1 MKSAVIN
8 IRVAPETKR
17 RLADLAKVTRRT
29 QSFIAEEALEA
40 YLNVNE
46 WQVKG
51 ILEAIAEADRPDA
64 EWVDHADVMAKWEAK
79 RESKRAKVA

>member
-1 MKSAVIN
+1 MKSAFIN

-51 ILEAIAEADRPDA
+51 ILEAISEADRPDA
-64 EWVDHADVMAKWEAK
+64 KWVDHADVTAKWEAK
-79 RESKRAKVA
+79 REGKRAKVA

>member
-1 MKSAVIN
+1 MKSSVVN
-8 IRVAPETKR
+8 LRVAPETKR

-40 YLNVNE
+40 YLDVNE

-64 EWVDHADVMAKWEAK
+64 EWVDHADIMAKWKSK
-79 RESKRAKVA
+79 REAKRAKVA

>member
-1 MKSAVIN
+1 MKNAVVN
-8 IRVAPETKR
+8 LRVAPETKR
-17 RLADLAKVTRRT
+17 RLAELAKVTRRT
-29 QSFIAEEALEA
+29 QSFLVEEALEA
-40 YLNVNE
+40 YLDINE

-79 RESKRAKVA
+79 REEKRGKVA

>member
-1 MKSAVIN
+1 MKSAVVN
-8 IRVAPETKR
+8 LRVAPETKR

-29 QSFIAEEALEA
+29 LSFIAEEALEA
-40 YLNVNE
+40 YLDVNE

-51 ILEAIAEADRPDA
+51 ILAAIAEADRPDA

-79 RESKRAKVA
+79 REAKRAKVA

>member
-79 RESKRAKVA
+79 REGKRAKVA

>member
-1 MKSAVIN
+1 MKSSVVN
-8 IRVAPETKR
+8 LRVAPETKR

-40 YLNVNE
+40 YLDVNE

-51 ILEAIAEADRPDA
+51 ILESIAEADRPDA
-64 EWVDHADVMAKWEAK
+64 EWVDHADVTAKWESK
-79 RESKRAKVA
+79 REGRRAKVA

>member
-1 MKSAVIN
+1 MKSAVVN
-8 IRVAPETKR
+8 LRVAPETKR

-46 WQVKG
+46 WQLKG
-51 ILEAIAEADRPDA
+51 ILEAISEADRPDA
-64 EWVDHADVMAKWEAK
+64 EWVNHADVMAKWEAK
-79 RESKRAKVA
+79 REAKRGKVA